1 MESRPARADRPRG
14 NGRTADSLE
23 LPAAL
28 VDALQRLR
36 KAEAAATGPQRRAAW
51 RDTGQLL
58 AAALEL
64 GYGAPALA
72 AHIGTTPSSV
82 RSRARGDEWLTVGEA
97 ARLLD
102 VSVESLL
109 SYADTE
115 VLPVGRMDDN
125 GRSDYHR
132 RDVLVLL
139 ISGLPELPPE
149 E

>member
-1 MESRPARADRPRG
+1 MGSRPGRHARPHG
-14 NGRTADSLE
+14 NGRSADSLE
-23 LPAAL
+23 LPEAL
-28 VDALQRLR
+28 VQALLRLR
-36 KAEAAATGPQRRAAW
+36 TAEATATGPHRRAAW

-82 RSRARGDEWLTVGEA
+82 RSRARGDEWLTVAQA

-102 VSVESLL
+102 VSVETLL

-115 VLPVGRMDDN
+115 VLPVGRMDDD

-139 ISGLPELPPE
+139 IAGLPELPPT
-149 E
+149 

>member
-1 MESRPARADRPRG
+1 MDPRPGRGARPRG
-14 NGRTADSLE
+14 NGRVADSLD

-28 VDALQRLR
+28 VDALERLR
-36 KAEAAATGPQRRAAW
+36 KNEAEATGPQRRAAW

-97 ARLLD
+97 ARLLG
-102 VSVESLL
+102 VSVETLL
-109 SYADTE
+109 SYADIE
-115 VLPVGRMDDN
+115 VLPVGRMHDD

-139 ISGLPELPPE
+139 IAGLPELPTA
-149 E
+149 